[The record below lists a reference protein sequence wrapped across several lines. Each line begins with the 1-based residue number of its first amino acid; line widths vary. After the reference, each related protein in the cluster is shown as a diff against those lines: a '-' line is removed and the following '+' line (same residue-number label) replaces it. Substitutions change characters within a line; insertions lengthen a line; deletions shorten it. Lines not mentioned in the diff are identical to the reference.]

1 MARFIRVGWNFA
13 VVYLGYKRI
22 QRQKSLSPEERAARY
37 AEQHRRAAERMYR
50 LAVSLEG
57 LLIKTC
63 QFVSSRADVAPPEYI
78 AVLSRLQ
85 DQVPPRPLE
94 QIRGVICEELGGTP
108 EELFA
113 SFDERSIASASLA
126 QVHRAVTHD
135 GERVAVKVQYPGIDR
150 VVATDLQNL
159 RLLVRILA
167 WLEPNFDFR
176 VVLDEM
182 ARYVPRELDFVEE
195 GKSAERI
202 AQIHAHRRDIRV
214 PRVRWDRTARRV
226 ITLEYIDGIK
236 ISDTAALEAA
246 GIDANEVALIMTEAY
261 CEQILVHGF
270 FHADPH
276 PGNLLVQPGPTV
288 VFLDFGMTKQ
298 LPDDFRRNYA
308 RLTVAILQQDE
319 QGMVEAFRAL
329 GFETKHD
336 DPATLVALGRSFFE
350 VTGPDGK
357 PYVDADVMPEV
368 NERLSRI
375 LHENP
380 VTKIP
385 GDVVLIF
392 RVLGLMSGLQKRLES
407 RVSMVDTITPFAVRE
422 A

>member
-1 MARFIRVGWNFA
+1 
-13 VVYLGYKRI
+13 
-22 QRQKSLSPEERAARY
+22 
-37 AEQHRRAAERMYR
+37 
-50 LAVSLEG
+50 
-57 LLIKTC
+57 KTC

-85 DQVPPRPLE
+85 DQVPPRPFE
-94 QIRGVICEELGGTP
+94 EIRAVIREELGGEP

-113 SFDERSIASASLA
+113 SFEERPIASASLA

-135 GERVAVKVQYPGIDR
+135 GERVAVKVQYPGIAR

-167 WLEPNFDFR
+167 RLEPNFDFR

-195 GKSAERI
+195 GRSAERI
-202 AQIHAHRRDIRV
+202 AAIHAHRRDIRV
-214 PRVRWDRTARRV
+214 PKVYWQLTSRRV

-236 ISDTAALEAA
+236 ISDTAALVAA
-246 GIDANEVALIMTEAY
+246 GIDPNAVALIMTEAY

-276 PGNLLVQPGPTV
+276 PGNLLVQPGPVV

-298 LPDDFRRNYA
+298 LPDAFRRNYA
-308 RLTVAILQQDE
+308 RLTLAILQGDDE
-319 QGMVEAFRAL
+319 RMVEAFRAL

-350 VTGPDGK
+350 VTGPDGR

-380 VTKIP
+380 VTRVP

-392 RVLGLMSGLQKRLES
+392 RVLGLMSGLQKRLDS
-407 RVSMVDTITPFAVRE
+407 QVSMTETITPFAVRE

>member
-1 MARFIRVGWNFA
+1 
-13 VVYLGYKRI
+13 
-22 QRQKSLSPEERAARY
+22 
-37 AEQHRRAAERMYR
+37 MYR

-85 DQVPPRPLE
+85 DQVPPRPFE
-94 QIRGVICEELGGTP
+94 EIRAVIREELGGEP

-113 SFDERSIASASLA
+113 SFEERPIASASLA

-135 GERVAVKVQYPGIDR
+135 GERVAVKVQYPGIAR

-167 WLEPNFDFR
+167 RLEPNFDFR

-195 GKSAERI
+195 GRSAERI
-202 AQIHAHRRDIRV
+202 AAIHAHRRDIRV
-214 PRVRWDRTARRV
+214 PKVYWQLTSRRV

-236 ISDTAALEAA
+236 ISDTAALVAA
-246 GIDANEVALIMTEAY
+246 GIDPNAVALIMTEAY

-276 PGNLLVQPGPTV
+276 PGNLLVQPGPVV

-298 LPDDFRRNYA
+298 LPDAFRRNYA
-308 RLTVAILQQDE
+308 RLTLAILQGDDE
-319 QGMVEAFRAL
+319 RMVEAFRAL

-350 VTGPDGK
+350 VTGPDGR

-380 VTKIP
+380 VTRVP

-392 RVLGLMSGLQKRLES
+392 RVLGLMSGLQKRLDS
-407 RVSMVDTITPFAVRE
+407 QVSMTETITPFALRE